1 MNELTAEA
9 LLLAFNRL
17 IVEFADEVGEQNR
30 IILGDKLANGE
41 EITLE
46 DLDFSDRRDEAI
58 AEAYALSRD
67 D

>member
-1 MNELTAEA
+1 MNEVIAEA

-17 IVEFADEVGEQNR
+17 IVEFGDEVGEENR
-30 IILGDKLANGE
+30 IILGEKLANGE

>member
-1 MNELTAEA
+1 MNEVIAEA

>member
-1 MNELTAEA
+1 MSEVIAEA

-17 IVEFADEVGEQNR
+17 IVEFGDEVGEENR
-30 IILGDKLANGE
+30 IILGEKLANGE

>member
-1 MNELTAEA
+1 MNEVIAEA

-17 IVEFADEVGEQNR
+17 IVEFGDEVGEENR
-30 IILGDKLANGE
+30 IILGEKLANGE
-41 EITLE
+41 EIALE